1 MHQKHGI
8 FFLLGLIFVF
18 ALLFLYLVYDQ
29 KYHVFYPKPPVVS
42 AMIPASDSSSY
53 PGAYQFDFENI
64 SDDRIVSDELAF
76 SGKHALKVSG
86 RRSNSPAV
94 QILLNDQLLKSNGAL
109 FGAWLFVGD
118 FSGKLE
124 GKLIFQIVDKS
135 NKLKF
140 SAASDIKEEKNVSRQ
155 WFYACGLADWK
166 DTKILPSDYIKI
178 YYWNNCKN
186 TVFVDNV
193 QVIFGKQ
200 LIKGEKSLTD
210 NTSHQFQFVQAA
222 SQPPYPSVFFEKELA
237 TNVVNTSILAPDGK
251 DSLKL
256 NSKDGY
262 CKGRFMKTN
271 SSCEQL
277 LVLRNKKP
285 FAFLWFDIQKSLFLF
300 TKLPAKVS
308 EGFPEISVC
317 SAIDA
322 DGDGMDELVVC
333 PGTNNQPVQV
343 YKMLPTQ
350 PFVKSMITD
359 DAGQLGISGKI
370 SQIEPYKLAN
380 KRNKDIALL
389 DEKGTLHLLKYEKN
403 SLKSEAVTIKPES
416 DPTRY
421 EYKMACGQFLNS
433 AKNDNIIVFSRDK
446 KSGRCFYKIFGSDNN
461 PRNFEALV
469 HGDFDNKCDTLSPD
483 NTYFPCDFNNDKL
496 DELISFS
503 NGWRYDAKLV
513 SFNKDGY
520 TILANIDFTGYPKD
534 FNPKYYEKQ
543 AMVPG
548 NYAEKST
555 PAIFTFC
562 GSDNRNPVSPD
573 DMTPYIGI
581 FSFKNKK

>member
-8 FFLLGLIFVF
+8 LFLLGLIFVF
-18 ALLFLYLVYDQ
+18 ALFFLYLVYDQ

-42 AMIPASDSSSY
+42 VMIPASDSSSY
-53 PGAYQFDFENI
+53 PGAYQFDFENVN
-64 SDDRIVSDELAF
+64 DDRIVVDELAF
-76 SGKHALKVSG
+76 SGKHALKVTG
-86 RRSNSPAV
+86 RRSYSPAV
-94 QILLNDQLLKSNGAL
+94 QIPLNDLLLKFPSAL

-118 FSGKLE
+118 SSVNLE

-135 NKLKF
+135 NNLKF
-140 SAASDIKEEKNVSRQ
+140 SATSEIKEEKNVSRQ

-166 DTKILPSDYIKI
+166 DTKILPSDFVKT

-186 TVFVDNV
+186 TVFIDNV

-237 TNVVNTSILAPDGK
+237 TNVVNTSIHAPDGK
-251 DSLKL
+251 DTLKL

-262 CKGRFMKTN
+262 CKGRFIKTN
-271 SSCEQL
+271 SYCEQV
-277 LVLRNKKP
+277 LVFRNKKP
-285 FAFLWFDIQKSLFLF
+285 YALLWFDPQKSLISFM
-300 TKLPAKVS
+300 KLPAKIS
-308 EGFPEISVC
+308 EGFPEISAC

-322 DGDGMDELVVC
+322 DGDGTDELVVC
-333 PGTNNQPVQV
+333 TETKNQSVQV

-350 PFVKSMITD
+350 PFVKSMVTG
-359 DAGQLGISGKI
+359 DAGQSGISGKI
-370 SQIEPYKLAN
+370 SQIEPYQLAT

-389 DEKGTLHLLKYEKN
+389 DESGTLHLLKYEKN
-403 SLKSEAVTIKPES
+403 NLKSETVAIKPES
-416 DPTRY
+416 DPRGY
-421 EYKMACGQFLNS
+421 EYKMVCGQFLNS
-433 AKNDNIIVFSRDK
+433 GKNDNIIVFSRDK

-461 PRNFEALV
+461 LRNFEALV
-469 HGDFDNKCDTLSPD
+469 RGAFDNKCDTLHPGNS
-483 NTYFPCDFNNDKL
+483 YFTCDFNNDKL

-520 TILANIDFTGYPKD
+520 AILANIDFTRYPKD
-534 FNPKYYEKQ
+534 LNPKYYEKQ
-543 AMVPG
+543 SMVPG
-548 NYAEKST
+548 NYTEKDT

-562 GSDNRNPVSPD
+562 GSDKSNPVSSD